1 MNNINYHRYCNS
13 IGIEGHDKKT
23 FLNQWYLRGVKWFN
37 ERYEKEWEN
46 YYSLGQAY
54 YNSQE
59 NQGRD
64 MISIVTDEKYK
75 FIQEHYIPFRRHKII
90 WTLVK
95 VPSLIE
101 SWLCCGWKL
110 HYNKEFR
117 CWEYGK
123 YHMMSKLCHCDARI
137 TWWDR
142 LRFKWITGY
151 EYEKE

>member
-1 MNNINYHRYCNS
+1 MGNINYHRYCDS
-13 IGIEGHDKKT
+13 ISLKGHDKKT
-23 FLNQWYLRGVKWFN
+23 FLNQWYRRGVKWFN

-46 YYSLGQAY
+46 YYSLSQAY

-110 HYNKEFR
+110 HYNKEHR
-117 CWEYGK
+117 CWEYGE
-123 YHMMSKLCHCDARI
+123 YHMMSKLCHHDARI
-137 TWWDR
+137 TWWDK

-151 EYEKE
+151 KWED